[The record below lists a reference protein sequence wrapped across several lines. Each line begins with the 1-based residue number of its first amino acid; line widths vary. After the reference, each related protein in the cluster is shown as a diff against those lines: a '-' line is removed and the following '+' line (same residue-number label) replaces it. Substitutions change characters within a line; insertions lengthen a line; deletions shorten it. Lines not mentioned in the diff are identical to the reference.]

1 MTLNLKEISSM
12 SREVTDLFR
21 AVVAGAYMDRGLF
34 MKHVFLFYFLN
45 F

>member
-1 MTLNLKEISSM
+1 MTLELREISSM

-21 AVVAGAYMDRGLF
+21 AVVAWAYMDRGLL
-34 MKHVFLFYFLN
+34 MKHVFLLYFLN